1 MKNSYKVAGVT
12 NLSIFGFCLAFCL
25 LGLNTNTVFRDY
37 REAINKHFEVKA
49 NKIIVNVALF
59 WLMSLQIPFKF
70 FLEKEFLF
78 ILYDELKHQSISS
91 KVNEI
96 QT

>member
-1 MKNSYKVAGVT
+1 VAGVT
-12 NLSIFGFCLAFCL
+12 NLSIFAFCLAYCL
-25 LGLNTNTVFRDY
+25 LSLNTNIVFRDY
-37 REAINKHFEVKA
+37 REAINKHFEVPA
-49 NKIIVNVALF
+49 NKIIVNVILF
-59 WLMSLQIPFKF
+59 WLMALQIPFKF

-78 ILYDELKHQSISS
+78 ILYDELKHRSISS